1 MRSLLLLLALF
12 AAAVALTAIHP
23 LLALLFLV
31 AAKFVEIIWSSAAES
46 YRARMGAFRE
56 KPKRRHVLTIDGEQ
70 LEITS
75 DEDGDN
81 SRTFTRE
88 AHG

>member
-31 AAKFVEIIWSSAAES
+31 VAKFVEIIWSSAA
-46 YRARMGAFRE
+46 
-56 KPKRRHVLTIDGEQ
+56 
-70 LEITS
+70 
-75 DEDGDN
+75 
-81 SRTFTRE
+81 
-88 AHG
+88 